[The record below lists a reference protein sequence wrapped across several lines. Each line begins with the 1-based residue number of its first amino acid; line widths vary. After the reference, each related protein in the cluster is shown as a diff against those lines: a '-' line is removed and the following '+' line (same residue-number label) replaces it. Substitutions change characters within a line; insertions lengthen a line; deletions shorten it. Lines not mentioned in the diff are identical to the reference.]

1 MTTYNGTD
9 EFDLILGSLG
19 KDQIK
24 AKDGDDYVDGA
35 GGDDKIDGGDGNDTL
50 IGGLGNDRL
59 KGGEGDD
66 VLDGGEGDDKLDG
79 GDGNDTLIGG
89 LGDDK
94 LKGGKGDDLLNGG
107 DGDDEL
113 KGGKGADTLNGGD
126 GNDEIDAGSD
136 DDVIIG
142 GDGDDTIDGG
152 DGNDTAVFSGSIT
165 DFTISTNDGVTTV
178 FGNGTQGTDT
188 LENVETLVFDD
199 YTIDLTAENNGP
211 AAFDD
216 TFSGDEDT
224 RITGNV
230 LDNNG
235 NGADFDFEGDTLT
248 VQTATITTANGGT
261 VVLLADG
268 SFTYDPAD
276 NYNGP
281 DSFTYTVT
289 DGLLSDSAVVNI
301 IVDAI
306 NDAPVAIDDVFAGDE
321 DMPISGNVL
330 ADNGLGAD
338 NDADGDS
345 LSVVAAVITTANG
358 GTVNLLTDG
367 SFTYEPVDDYNGPD
381 SFSYTVTDGVLTDTA
396 TANITLDAVND
407 APVASDDSFSG
418 DEDTLITGNVL
429 TDNGNGADFDLEGD
443 TLSVF
448 AEVITTANGGTVT
461 LLAGGSFTYQPA
473 DNYNGPDRFT
483 YTLSDGDLTDTG
495 TANITVNAV
504 NDGPVAAD
512 DTFAGDEDTPIS
524 GNVLAD
530 NGLGVD
536 TDIDGDS
543 LSVVAEVITTANGGT
558 VTLLSDG
565 SFTYD
570 PAENYSGPDGFSYI
584 VTDGVLTD
592 TGAINIIVN
601 AVNDAAVANDDAA
614 NTAVDSEVEINAF
627 SNDTDAENDMLTIT
641 EFTQPEN
648 GSVVETS
655 PGLFTYT
662 PNEGFTGSDAFSY
675 TITDGFGETST
686 ADVNITVG
694 EPSDENT
701 APDALS
707 ANVEAT
713 IEDGVANVFTID
725 FNTMTVNGEL
735 IISDSE
741 QSIAE
746 LDITTLFIQNG
757 ERLGVEFVET
767 SLGSNIFTLD
777 LNGLNIEDG
786 SFRDLNIT
794 YTVDDGQGENSMSTG
809 QINLT
814 VNNPDDGPTNT
825 APDAGDATI
834 TQTEADGMITVN
846 LAAALGLATD
856 AEGDALTVTSLVFVD
871 EFGNELE
878 FDPLE
883 ASGTELSGGIVMFD
897 PNVFGLGDGVT
908 GSFQLL
914 YTVSDGSASDSGV
927 VTLNLTGSAENTAP
941 TTVNSGETRTLPDDI
956 TLGSNNIEFDLNALV
971 NDVDQDNLAI
981 ALVSITDSLG
991 ITIPVTVVG
1000 NDVIGADGVITGMI
1014 IDGVVTINV
1023 TELELEAGESL
1034 DFVINYTV
1042 SDGINP
1048 PVMGELDVTVDGP
1061 EEVTT
1066 GTVIEDFESY
1076 SSEEGSTITLTDIGG
1091 LTFDGT
1097 ATAIEVDELGGRAAE
1112 GMIAGETTVDA
1123 TESVPDGNA
1132 AVIEGTYIGDDDLR
1146 MPEYAFTAFA
1156 PGATASLD
1164 SGPIF
1169 TPVPETTFGT
1179 AFDLESISLTALS
1192 GPMTT
1197 VSIVTYRIEE
1207 VSPFSFQYVAVG
1219 EFEVSISATEANML
1233 DFTSGQFAD
1242 AFIFDDAST
1251 TEIETSAF
1259 ENIVAFQIVTT
1270 GSLFEINPNDPENSE
1285 LVPQF
1290 DDPLVIDDLVFVF

>member
-1 MTTYNGTD
+1 M
-9 EFDLILGSLG
+9 
-19 KDQIK
+19 
-24 AKDGDDYVDGA
+24 
-35 GGDDKIDGGDGNDTL
+35 
-50 IGGLGNDRL
+50 
-59 KGGEGDD
+59 
-66 VLDGGEGDDKLDG
+66 
-79 GDGNDTLIGG
+79 
-89 LGDDK
+89 
-94 LKGGKGDDLLNGG
+94 
-107 DGDDEL
+107 

-248 VQTATITTANGGT
+248 VQAATITTANGGT

-301 IVDAI
+301 IVDAT

-321 DMPISGNVL
+321 D
-330 ADNGLGAD
+330 
-338 NDADGDS
+338 
-345 LSVVAAVITTANG
+345 
-358 GTVNLLTDG
+358 
-367 SFTYEPVDDYNGPD
+367 
-381 SFSYTVTDGVLTDTA
+381 
-396 TANITLDAVND
+396 
-407 APVASDDSFSG
+407 
-418 DEDTLITGNVL
+418 
-429 TDNGNGADFDLEGD
+429 
-443 TLSVF
+443 
-448 AEVITTANGGTVT
+448 
-461 LLAGGSFTYQPA
+461 
-473 DNYNGPDRFT
+473 
-483 YTLSDGDLTDTG
+483 
-495 TANITVNAV
+495 
-504 NDGPVAAD
+504 
-512 DTFAGDEDTPIS
+512 TPFS

-536 TDIDGDS
+536 SDIDGDS

-592 TGAINIIVN
+592 TGAVNIIVN
-601 AVNDAAVANDDAA
+601 AVNDAAMANDDAA
-614 NTAVDSEVEINAF
+614 NTAVDAEVEINVF

-641 EFTQPEN
+641 ELTQPEN

-655 PGLFTYT
+655 PGVFTYT
-662 PNEGFTGSDAFSY
+662 PNEGFTGSDVFSY

-686 ADVNITVG
+686 AEVIITVG
-694 EPSDENT
+694 ELSDENT
-701 APDALS
+701 APDVLT

-713 IEDGVANVFTID
+713 IEDGVSNVFTFD
-725 FNTMTVNGEL
+725 FNTMTVNGQP
-735 IISDSE
+735 IIRDSE
-741 QSIAE
+741 QSISE
-746 LDITTLFIQNG
+746 LDITTLSIQNG
-757 ERLGVEFVET
+757 ERLGVKFVET
-767 SLGSNIFTLD
+767 SPSSKIFTLD

-786 SFRDLNIT
+786 SFLELGIT
-794 YTVDDGQGENSMSTG
+794 YTVDDGQGDNSISTG

-814 VNNPDDGPTNT
+814 VNNPDDEPTNT
-825 APDAGDATI
+825 APVAGDATI
-834 TQTEADGMITVN
+834 TQTEAEGTITVN
-846 LAAALGLATD
+846 LATALGLATD
-856 AEGDALTVTSLVFVD
+856 ADGDFLTVTSLVFVD

-897 PNVFGLGDGVT
+897 PNVFGLGDGET

-941 TTVNSGETRTLPDDI
+941 TTFNSGETRTLPDDI
-956 TLGSNNIEFDLNALV
+956 ILGSNNIEFDLNALV

-981 ALVSITDSLG
+981 ALVSVTDGLG
-991 ITIPVTVVG
+991 IAIPVTVVG

-1048 PVMGELDVTVDGP
+1048 PVVGELDVTVDGP
-1061 EEVTT
+1061 EDVTT

-1112 GMIAGETTVDA
+1112 GLIAGETTVDA
-1123 TESVPDGNA
+1123 SDSVPDGNA
-1132 AVIEGTYIGDDDLR
+1132 AVIVGTYIGDDDLG

-1156 PGATASLD
+1156 PGVTASLD

-1179 AFDLESISLTALS
+1179 AFDLESMSLTALG

-1197 VSIVTYRIEE
+1197 ASIVTYRIEE

-1259 ENIVAFQIVTT
+1259 ENIAAFQIVTT
-1270 GSLFEINPNDPENSE
+1270 GSLIEVNPNNPENNE
-1285 LVPQF
+1285 MAQQF
-1290 DDPLVIDDLVFVF
+1290 DDPLVVDDLVFVF